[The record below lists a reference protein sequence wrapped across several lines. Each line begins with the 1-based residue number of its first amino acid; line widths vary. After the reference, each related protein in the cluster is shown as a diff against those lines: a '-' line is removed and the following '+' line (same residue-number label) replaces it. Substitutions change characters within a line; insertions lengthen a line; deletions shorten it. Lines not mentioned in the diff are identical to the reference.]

1 MTEMT
6 INSNNKIISRDMLLE
21 IFEAMNSE
29 LKQLKK
35 TAEEEKQQNEPL
47 KSEYQ
52 KWTLRYF
59 DGYLKFSIYFLD
71 NHNVTYDN
79 YDTFVS
85 IFKNQSASIE
95 RIFVHYR
102 MSYNKAKDGTNL
114 GESVHNNIDLTID
127 KDKLVVGADLSS
139 GDHYFEDTYNMIMQ
153 KIATAPP
160 KFDHIIKAK
169 KWISFKIGLPLGLII
184 GAILIAATIFVSQM
198 HDIYRKMPYILPA
211 LQLLL
216 GSVISIFIGSMRT
229 SADYAKLIPKKYGGY
244 DPNTRSS
251 YYNDDLKKLTETS
264 EVLIGDK
271 TNNLTIRNGIAAEE
285 KKAAKRIPIAFGIML
300 AICLIS
306 LAIIFL
312 F

>member
-1 MTEMT
+1 
-6 INSNNKIISRDMLLE
+6 MLLE

-35 TAEEEKQQNEPL
+35 IAEEEKQQNEPL
-47 KSEYQ
+47 KPEYQ

-59 DGYLKFSIYFLD
+59 DGNLRFSIYFLD
-71 NHNVTYDN
+71 SHNVSYDN
-79 YDTFVS
+79 YDTFIS
-85 IFKNQSASIE
+85 IFKNQSVSIE

-102 MSYNKAKDGTNL
+102 MSYNEMKDGGNL
-114 GESVHNNIDLTID
+114 GESMHNGIDLVID
-127 KDKLVVGADLSS
+127 KDKLEVSADLASS
-139 GDHYFEDTYNMIMQ
+139 DHYLEDTYNMILQ
-153 KIATAPP
+153 KIASAPP

-169 KWISFKIGLPLGLII
+169 ELISFKIGLPLGLII
-184 GAILIAATIFVSQM
+184 GAVLIAATIFVPQM
-198 HDIYRKMPYILPA
+198 HDFYRKMPYILPV

-229 SADYAKLIPKKYGGY
+229 STDYAKLIPKKYGGY
-244 DPNTRSS
+244 DANTKSS

-285 KKAAKRIPIAFGIML
+285 KKAAKRIPIAFSIVL

-306 LAIIFL
+306 FAIVFL